1 MAGEMAPGRLVISL
15 VLLIGPMAVFAEP
28 ELSTRGNCSG
38 IATNGARVNTRCNFI
53 VRDRKSA
60 QRGQIVIQQAWLAP
74 SLAFMSPQ
82 YDGSLDEQAVL
93 TTIVRNLTADDLIL
107 TAARLEIVGKT
118 TLALKG
124 NILAEGVLHA
134 AIGDT
139 RPIKV
144 EAGQSAKI
152 ILGDTIILP
161 DIISGIE
168 RDNNM
173 DTAMLVYGISP
184 PRINGRQY
192 VDRMSQLMSRLYG
205 KSTIIRVTYFTN
217 DYRPVARLDLPI
229 DKGADLFYNG
239 ETFDVKTQRHAFRP
253 LLAYDAF
260 LGGYLKQKEL
270 WVRGFKIREP
280 PARCIDAIPDST
292 VPGGMRYRDDDCTDD
307 VNRHLNVVPAPDN
320 STQ

>member
-1 MAGEMAPGRLVISL
+1 MAPARLAISL

-38 IATNGARVNTRCNFI
+38 IATNGARVETRCNFI

-60 QRGQIVIQQAWLAP
+60 QRGQIVIQQAWLEP
-74 SLAFMSPQ
+74 SPGFMSRQ
-82 YDGSLDEQAVL
+82 YDGSPDEQAVL

-118 TLALKG
+118 NLALKG
-124 NILAEGVLHA
+124 NILAENVLHA

-139 RPIKV
+139 RPTKV

-152 ILGDTIILP
+152 ILGDMIVLP

-168 RDNNM
+168 QDNNM
-173 DTAMLVYGISP
+173 NTAMLVYGISP
-184 PRINGRQY
+184 PRINGSQY
-192 VDRMSQLMSRLYG
+192 VDRMGKLMSRLYG
-205 KSTIIRVTYFTN
+205 KSTIIRVTYFIN
-217 DYRPVARLDLPI
+217 DYRPVARIDLPI
-229 DKGADLFYNG
+229 GKGVDFLYNG
-239 ETFDVKTQRHAFRP
+239 ETFDVKTKRHAFRP

-280 PARCIDAIPDST
+280 PVRCIDAIPDST
-292 VPGGMRYRDDDCTDD
+292 VSGGMRYRDADCMEDM
-307 VNRHLNVVPAPDN
+307 NRRLNVVPAPDN
-320 STQ
+320 SMQ